1 MEIRIFA
8 ERVVRSVHLQDKLA
22 RPDGPFTDESPGDG
36 LAVDRPERPAN
47 LQFAGRRM
55 APAMPK
61 GRAFRDRRKRAIAH
75 HIFANHELQAL
86 EVMADVALR
95 FPEAPAGFRMG
106 LAEIMLDE
114 QRHTQMHIQRAA
126 ALGLNFGDLPVNSY
140 IWEKS
145 RSLNSVLDYL
155 ATLPLLFEGRNL
167 DHTVEFAGWFED
179 AEDLR
184 GAALIRAIHR
194 DEIEHVAFGIEWL
207 RQLKPDGLSDWDTFC
222 RHLQWPLRPAKA
234 KGDQFQVAA
243 RRQAGLGEDFIEQL
257 RRAGDGGNRPD

>member
-1 MEIRIFA
+1 MEIRSFA
-8 ERVVRSVHLQDKLA
+8 ERVLRSADLQEKLA
-22 RPDGPFTDESPGDG
+22 RPDRAFTDNSPGDV
-36 LAVDRPERPAN
+36 LAVDTPVRSAN
-47 LQFAGRRM
+47 LQFAERRA

-61 GRAFRDRRKRAIAH
+61 GRAFRDPRKRAIAH

-95 FPEAPAGFRMG
+95 FPDAPPGFRPG

-126 ALGLNFGDLPVNSY
+126 VLGLNFGDLPVNSY
-140 IWEKS
+140 IWQKS
-145 RSLNSVLDYL
+145 RSFSSLLDYL

-179 AEDLR
+179 VGDLR
-184 GAALIRAIHR
+184 GAALIRTIHR

-207 RQLKPDGLSDWDTFC
+207 RKLKPEGTSDWDVFC
-222 RHLQWPLRPAKA
+222 RHIQWPLRPVKA
-234 KGDQFQVAA
+234 KGDQFQIEA
-243 RRQAGLGEDFIEQL
+243 RRQAGLDDEFIEQL
-257 RRAGDGGNRPD
+257 RLAVDGNQQPD